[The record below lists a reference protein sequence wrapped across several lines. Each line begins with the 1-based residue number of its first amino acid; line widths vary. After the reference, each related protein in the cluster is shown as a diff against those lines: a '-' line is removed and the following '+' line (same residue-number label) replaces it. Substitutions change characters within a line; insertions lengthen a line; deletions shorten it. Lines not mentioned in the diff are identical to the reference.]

1 VGSANERDRN
11 SPKERDGETRVAG
24 EQVASNLLR
33 CATLRPLPPPLPTS
47 LPLPTLS
54 FCSLCS
60 QLLFACYL
68 VPPLHPTQQQQQ
80 QQQQRISVRIAL
92 RYCFFCFYLAFGQ
105 QPTATSTAAAAAAR
119 GSTVLTYFFCSFCS
133 CLRVLLLLLLLCFM
147 LYPMRCYMLYM
158 LNPSKTDDPQSTIRN
173 V

>member
-1 VGSANERDRN
+1 
-11 SPKERDGETRVAG
+11 
-24 EQVASNLLR
+24 LLR

-80 QQQQRISVRIAL
+80 RISVRIAL
-92 RYCFFCFYLAFGQ
+92 RYCFCCFYLAFGQ
-105 QPTATSTAAAAAAR
+105 QPTATSTAAAAR

-133 CLRVLLLLLLLCFM
+133 CLRVLLLLLLCFM